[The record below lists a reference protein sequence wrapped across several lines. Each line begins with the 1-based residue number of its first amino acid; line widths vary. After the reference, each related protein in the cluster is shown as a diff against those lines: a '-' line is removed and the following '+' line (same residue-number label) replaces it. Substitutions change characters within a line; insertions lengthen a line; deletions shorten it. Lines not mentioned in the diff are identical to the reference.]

1 MSKNTRKWLIFALVS
16 FITWL
21 IYFITTAPTIVFWDV
36 GEFLACSVIFGVPH
50 PPGTPLYVVL
60 GRFMAIMPLPLAPIY
75 RLLTGSIPVNTV
87 LKITMI
93 SMTTGAL
100 TAGFIYLITYEV
112 IEMWN
117 SEFPEAFAHLAG
129 IFGGFIGAFAR
140 TVWMNSIE
148 AETYTPS
155 VFVIAF
161 LVWVTLKW
169 YKNRDQRDSIR
180 YLLFTIY
187 VLILS
192 SGIHLMPLVYF
203 PVLFIFVWAIEPKL
217 IWDLEFLGTF
227 GLAGIII
234 SVIEILYEPSFKW
247 YALFAISVVMLY
259 YYFEKRRLF
268 KEGGWAL
275 WTAILGFAGVVFG
288 MLIKHPHI
296 TWIGALIFLFGSYIE
311 TRLYKDWKGFAM
323 LLMIIGASVEL
334 VLILRAIHNPPINEA
349 DPSNFK
355 AFMDVLTRK
364 QYGPGGVF
372 PRNIPW
378 VDQFRVYWLYWSW
391 QYKNLLYPVTLLGIF
406 GMYTHWENDKKT
418 FLLVFGT
425 FLILSL
431 GLLVYLN
438 LKDSPTHPVHAWN
451 PREVRDRD
459 YFYAGAYT
467 FFGLYAGIG
476 LWEVFKLLWVNLK
489 KKYTI
494 AIGVLAYA
502 FGILMVVSQVYAFYP
517 IVNRNHNYVAEDYAH
532 DLLVSVKGRG
542 VLFTNGDNDTFPLW
556 AAQEVLKDG
565 TNVINANLSYLNTGW
580 YCVQL
585 KRKGAPISFS
595 DSTLLNMP
603 PAIIMPDQR
612 LFLMRD
618 IIIRDMIATSVG
630 YRPKKFRRIQNVNI
644 PDIYFDDAKFVREV
658 LNGKK
663 LSMPLYFATSCDPKV
678 YQPFTGHLILEGLAF
693 RLTGDSVYGIV
704 GPAGNASVNL
714 DRTDYLLHGDIPV
727 DTYFVKYR
735 YRIYKPDIF
744 RYRGMVDSSVYK
756 DGAHLLVLKN
766 IAAVALHQ
774 ASYARYKMKQDT
786 TKPSYY
792 FKKAENG
799 LKIAR
804 IMTLH
809 ILPFEQEPRRLQLLV
824 YVDQYLADLYR
835 SSGQYDRAIS
845 CIDEAQK
852 YIADPYLATM
862 KGMIYYEMG
871 NIDSAIT
878 YLSISMGMDMGK
890 RIRENYI
897 YLAKAYLEKGDTQK
911 AINYLSKIGLKPED
925 MDTIKLR

>member
-1 MSKNTRKWLIFALVS
+1 MSKNTRKWVIFALVS
-16 FITWL
+16 LITWF
-21 IYFITTAPTIVFWDV
+21 IYFITTSPTIVFWDV

-60 GRFMAIMPLPLAPIY
+60 GRFMTLMPLPLAPLY
-75 RLLTGSIPVNTV
+75 KLLTGSVPVNTV
-87 LKITMI
+87 LKITMV
-93 SMTTGAL
+93 SMTGGAL

-117 SEFPEAFAHLAG
+117 SDFPEGFAHLAG

-169 YKNRDQRDSIR
+169 YKNRDKRDSIR

-187 VLILS
+187 VLVLS

-203 PVLFIFVWAIEPKL
+203 PVLFVFVWVIEPKL

-227 GLAGIII
+227 GLAGILI

-259 YYFEKRRLF
+259 YYLDKRRLF

-275 WTAILGFAGVVFG
+275 WTGILGFVAVVFG
-288 MLIKHPHI
+288 MLVKHPHI
-296 TWIGALIFLFGSYIE
+296 TWIGGLVFLFGSYVE
-311 TRLYKDWKGFAM
+311 TKLYRDWKGFAL
-323 LLMIIGASVEL
+323 LLMIIGVSVEL

-349 DPSNFK
+349 DPSNFR

-378 VDQFRVYWLYWSW
+378 IDQFKVYWLYWSW
-391 QYKNLLYPVTLLGIF
+391 QYKSLLIPITILGIF
-406 GMYTHWENDKKT
+406 GMYTHWENDKET

-438 LKDSPTHPVHAWN
+438 LKDSPTHPIHAWN

-476 LWEVFKLLWVNLK
+476 LWEVFKLLWLNVK
-489 KKYTI
+489 KKYTTI
-494 AIGVLAYA
+494 IGILAYA
-502 FGILMVVSQVYAFYP
+502 FGIFMVVSQVYAFYP

-532 DLLVSVKGRG
+532 DLLTSVKGRG

-585 KRKGAPISFS
+585 KKKGAPISLS
-595 DSTLLNMP
+595 DKTLLNMP
-603 PAIIMPDQR
+603 PAIVMPDQR
-612 LFLMRD
+612 LLLMRD

-630 YRPKKFRRIQNVNI
+630 YKPKKFRKIQSVEI
-644 PDIYFDDAKFVREV
+644 PDIYFDDKRFVKEV
-658 LNGKK
+658 LEGKK
-663 LSMPLYFATSCDPKV
+663 LKMPLYFATSCDPKV
-678 YQPFTGHLILEGLAF
+678 YQPFTGHLVLEGLAF
-693 RLTGDSVYGIV
+693 RLTGETVQGIV
-704 GPAGNASVNL
+704 GPAGDASVDL
-714 DRTDYLLHGDIPV
+714 ERTDYLLHGDVPV
-727 DTYFVKYR
+727 DTFFVKYR
-735 YRIYKPDIF
+735 YKIYRPDVF
-744 RYRGMVDSSVYK
+744 RYRGMVDSTVFK

-774 ASYARYKMKQDT
+774 ASYAQYMMRIDTSRYD
-786 TKPSYY
+786 YY
-792 FKKAENG
+792 FEKAENG
-799 LKIAR
+799 YKIAR

-809 ILPFEQEPRRLQLLV
+809 ILPFEGQLQRMQLLG
-824 YVDQYLADLYR
+824 YVDQYLANLYK
-835 SSGQYDRAIS
+835 SSGRYNDALFYIN
-845 CIDEAQK
+845 EAQK
-852 YIADPYLATM
+852 YMASPALPTM
-862 KGMIYYEMG
+862 KGIIFYDMG
-871 NIDSAIT
+871 NIDSALT
-878 YLSISMGMDMGK
+878 YLNISMSMEGGK
-890 RIRENYI
+890 HIRENYI
-897 YLAKAYLEKGDTQK
+897 YLGKAYLAKGDTER
-911 AINYLSKIGLKPED
+911 AMNYLKKVGLKPED
-925 MDTIKLR
+925 LDTIK